1 MDKKEFYFYVSFHS
15 SYLIIYLFLALI
27 ALNSI
32 IMISSSKYIIYE
44 NCITYIYLKKKEKN
58 FTFKYFKIAKK
69 EKSFEYCM

>member
-1 MDKKEFYFYVSFHS
+1 
-15 SYLIIYLFLALI
+15 
-27 ALNSI
+27 
-32 IMISSSKYIIYE
+32 MISSSKYIIYE